1 MTELANELDER
12 SRREGKVE
20 YAPNMLPGVF
30 LTKQQHQVLKF
41 AREKSGIQ
49 FCPLR

>member
-20 YAPNMLPGVF
+20 HVTESFF
-30 LTKQQHQVLKF
+30 LQKKQHKVGKF
-41 AREKSGIQ
+41 AREKNGIQ
-49 FCPLR
+49 FCPVR